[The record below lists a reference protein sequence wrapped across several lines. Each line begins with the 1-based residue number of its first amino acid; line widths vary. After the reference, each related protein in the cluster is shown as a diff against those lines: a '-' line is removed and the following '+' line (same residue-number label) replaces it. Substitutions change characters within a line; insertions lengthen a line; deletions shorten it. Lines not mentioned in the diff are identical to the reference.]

1 VAENYHLSKIRNPH
15 RAYFPKDIT
24 FSPLGIE
31 HITLCR
37 PTPSQNTHTLGYTVT
52 ALTDGNFTGNN
63 NHLLSDKVMQVK
75 MSAHEIF
82 IRNILYF
89 LFRTANYLG
98 AVLSVFPS
106 CFFNITKIE
115 NN

>member
-1 VAENYHLSKIRNPH
+1 
-15 RAYFPKDIT
+15 
-24 FSPLGIE
+24 
-31 HITLCR
+31 
-37 PTPSQNTHTLGYTVT
+37 
-52 ALTDGNFTGNN
+52 
-63 NHLLSDKVMQVK
+63 MQVK